1 MPLLSLS
8 SQFYGFEA
16 FSQIETI
23 TSSSSKVSSEHYF
36 VEVLGNPFFF
46 FNSIF
51 SENGYLHFASKM
63 RIALKFW
70 QTSSSEYRNKFLFQL

>member
-23 TSSSSKVSSEHYF
+23 TSSSSKVLSEHYF
-36 VEVLGNPFFF
+36 VEVLENPSFF

-51 SENGYLHFASKM
+51 IKNGYLHFASKM
-63 RIALKFW
+63 RIAFDRHFRVN
-70 QTSSSEYRNKFLFQL
+70 TGINFCSSFTL